1 MGAHHSHQS
10 CPNWHTFLRFLQVGR
25 MDGVLLDDFGVLNGR
40 PRVLLGERDLT
51 LGPQVTRRVVV
62 AEAPAGGH

>member
-1 MGAHHSHQS
+1 
-10 CPNWHTFLRFLQVGR
+10 

-51 LGPQVTRRVVV
+51 LGSLVTRRVVV
-62 AEAPAGGH
+62 AEAPSGGH